1 MGTTWLSQTGGA
13 RLLPD
18 SEGPLQE
25 LDPQDPVTQCTAGA
39 GSQTNLMIPEAAT
52 RARSGANP
60 GGVGA
65 PRQRPRESFFNAS
78 RGPSPLP

>member
-18 SEGPLQE
+18 SEGPMQE

-52 RARSGANP
+52 STPVISTSISKMLYYFEENKRTFR
-60 GGVGA
+60 
-65 PRQRPRESFFNAS
+65 
-78 RGPSPLP
+78 

>member
-1 MGTTWLSQTGGA
+1 MQMFYGLAHLEGAVGTTWLSQTGGA

-39 GSQTNLMIPEAAT
+39 GPDQP
-52 RARSGANP
+52 P
-60 GGVGA
+60 V
-65 PRQRPRESFFNAS
+65 P
-78 RGPSPLP
+78 

>member
-39 GSQTNLMIPEAAT
+39 GPNQP
-52 RARSGANP
+52 P
-60 GGVGA
+60 V
-65 PRQRPRESFFNAS
+65 P
-78 RGPSPLP
+78 